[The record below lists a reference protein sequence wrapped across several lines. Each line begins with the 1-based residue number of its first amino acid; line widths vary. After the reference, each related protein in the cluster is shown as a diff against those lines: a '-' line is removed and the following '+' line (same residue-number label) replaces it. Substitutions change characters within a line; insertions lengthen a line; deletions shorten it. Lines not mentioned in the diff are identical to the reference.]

1 MASPRVPFLPAR
13 TDSDHSAEPTF
24 LLVTGK
30 EDLRDDVAL
39 IAAVVGGRLDCRPGW
54 DEVPAGDWAAMMC
67 GPDALPPSGA
77 PAEQILLLGHGNTVD
92 PTPETL
98 WRLAASRPGMQAVPL
113 PQAEVWLSE
122 HLGGRVMDRAP
133 GCVLGVVGVHGGVG
147 VTTISYLLAAEA
159 AARGMTALLVDGD
172 PHPGSGIRA
181 LLREQDHSSA
191 ADESLGWSALAQTE
205 GELSSS
211 QLQAAL
217 PVLDGI
223 HVVTEVGSDATPAA
237 GAEGEPAP
245 LRTAEEVIGAG
256 KRAFDLVIFDAG
268 RRPALLRAAADR
280 LESVLMVMPASG
292 RAAHAADELMSAA
305 PGALF
310 RLVLNGR
317 PRAGW
322 RAAEMR
328 SELDVEVV
336 ADIPEQRWLRRADE
350 MGESYELLRSGRG
363 AAMIAGILQ
372 RAGVV
377 DG

>member
-1 MASPRVPFLPAR
+1 MASSRVPFLPAR
-13 TDSDHSAEPTF
+13 ADSDAPAEPTF
-24 LLVTGK
+24 LLVTG
-30 EDLRDDVAL
+30 EEELRDDVAL

-54 DEVPAGDWAAMMC
+54 PDVPAGGWAAMMC
-67 GPDALPPSGA
+67 GPDALPPSGV
-77 PAEQILLLGHGNTVD
+77 PAEQVLLLGHVRSAD
-92 PTPETL
+92 PEPESL

-113 PQAEVWLSE
+113 PQADVWLSE

-133 GCVLGVVGVHGGVG
+133 GRVLGVAGVFGGVG
-147 VTTISYLLAAEA
+147 ATTVSYLLAAEA
-159 AARGMTALLVDGD
+159 AARGMSALLVDGD
-172 PHPGSGIRA
+172 PHPGSGIRT
-181 LLREQDHSSA
+181 LLREQASSGA
-191 ADESLGWSALAQTE
+191 ADGSLGWSALAQIE

-217 PVLDGI
+217 PVLEGI
-223 HVVTEVGSDATPAA
+223 HVVSETGPGAESAA
-237 GAEGEPAP
+237 GPERDPAP

-256 KRAFDLVIFDAG
+256 KRAFDLVILDAG

-280 LESVLMVMPASG
+280 LESVLMVAPSCG

-305 PGALF
+305 PGVPF

-322 RAAEMR
+322 GAAEMR
-328 SELDVEVV
+328 SALDVELV

-350 MGESYELLRSGRG
+350 VGESYELLRSGRG
-363 AAMIAGILQ
+363 AAMISGILQ
-372 RAGVV
+372 ATGVL